1 MNFNPAL
8 EIIESETD
16 IDINDNEIDT
26 ENDDTQIEDEENQ
39 DLISKNTVSHESN
52 FESNIKNHSTIY
64 DQVILALRDDNLTD
78 NELQISEQIIGN
90 LDDQG
95 YLKIDIELISDKLN
109 VSNNIVLKV
118 LEKLNILNFLA

>member
-1 MNFNPAL
+1 M
-8 EIIESETD
+8 
-16 IDINDNEIDT
+16 
-26 ENDDTQIEDEENQ
+26 
-39 DLISKNTVSHESN
+39 
-52 FESNIKNHSTIY
+52 
-64 DQVILALRDDNLTD
+64 TD

-118 LEKLNILNFLA
+118 LEKIKHSKFPGLAATNIQDCLLAQLKVYNISDLAHTILKNYFDDFMNKRYEKNYE

>member
-1 MNFNPAL
+1 M
-8 EIIESETD
+8 
-16 IDINDNEIDT
+16 
-26 ENDDTQIEDEENQ
+26 
-39 DLISKNTVSHESN
+39 
-52 FESNIKNHSTIY
+52 
-64 DQVILALRDDNLTD
+64 TD